1 MTNEPSLV
9 DKMRALAGEGHAQA
23 AELTD
28 KADAL
33 EEATRGF
40 YGEPQTVDVKRFIGC
55 WARAR
60 RLWCDV
66 SGDPLI

>member
-9 DKMRALAGEGHAQA
+9 DKLRALAADHPRA
-23 AELTD
+23 AELNE
-28 KADAL
+28 KADAF

-40 YGEPQTVDVKRFIGC
+40 YADPPTVDVKRFLGC

-60 RLWCDV
+60 RLWCDCT
-66 SGDPLI
+66 GEALI

>member
-1 MTNEPSLV
+1 MTNGPSLV
-9 DKMRALAGEGHAQA
+9 DKMRALAADGHAQA
-23 AELTD
+23 AELIE
-28 KADAL
+28 KANAL

-40 YGEPQTVDVKRFIGC
+40 YAEPQTVETRRFFGC